1 MKLPVGLAVF
11 GILAIIAGFTMIY
24 VPLGLIS
31 AGIIAFAAGM
41 LVDFEE

>member
-1 MKLPVGLAVF
+1 MKLPLSLVLFGVF
-11 GILAIIAGFTMIY
+11 AIIAGFTMIY

>member
-1 MKLPVGLAVF
+1 MKVPLALVLF